1 MAQMLTEEMANGYL
15 EAGYGLQ
22 LVANYWI
29 EKAQMGKENLE
40 LAGKALQKIRAMQAA
55 RTLVDMVSV
64 DSPKKTV
71 AETVAET
78 GASTI
83 NGVTPT
89 AADIKLIYALI
100 TSFNSK
106 PDVDCRYTLGNL
118 LLILPIRYV
127 YYILLPY

>member
-1 MAQMLTEEMANGYL
+1 MANGYL

-55 RTLVDMVSV
+55 RMLVDMVSV
-64 DSPKKTV
+64 DSPKK
-71 AETVAET
+71 TVAET

-106 PDVDCRYTLGNL
+106 PDVDWDNVTTATSSNSAKS
-118 LLILPIRYV
+118 
-127 YYILLPY
+127 